1 MPKWVYLVNL
11 FVIERDNC
19 FWKKC
24 AAMVTC
30 NFSQKIGKKDFVNEL
45 VALLG
50 GIVSESELNIIY
62 LVKFELNLKTL
73 SLSLFYF
80 IMSANTRLLICVRIV
95 MYGLPEDLEKD
106 SGFCRRLDCGKLSF
120 LGVSDGLIPQFSAED
135 WYWHVTVCLII
146 WNCVIN

>member
-1 MPKWVYLVNL
+1 MPKWVYLLNL
-11 FVIERDNC
+11 FVTERDNC

-30 NFSQKIGKKDFVNEL
+30 TFSQKIGKKVFVKEL

-73 SLSLFYF
+73 SLSLFHF
-80 IMSANTRLLICVRIV
+80 IMSANIRLLICVRIV
-95 MYGLPEDLEKD
+95 MYSLP
-106 SGFCRRLDCGKLSF
+106 GFVG
-120 LGVSDGLIPQFSAED
+120 G
-135 WYWHVTVCLII
+135 
-146 WNCVIN
+146 